1 MKFSKIKSYAKVNLV
16 LNVLSKTSSLH
27 KIESL
32 VAFINLHD
40 DIMIKKI
47 KSKKHDIKF
56 IGKFSKN
63 ISKKNTISTLFKILE
78 KRKILNNEKFK
89 IIIHK
94 RIPNKAGLGGGS
106 MNAAN
111 ILKFLVKRKII
122 KIDNKKILEISKLVG
137 SDVSLGL
144 QSTNSIITC
153 SNKVK
158 YFKKCKKFHTLIV
171 KPNFGC
177 STKEVYSRVR
187 EFSKPKI
194 KKASKKMFD
203 LNYLKNMS
211 NSLEKIVFSEYPKLN
226 EIKIYLESLAKPV
239 FVRMTGSGS
248 AIVAYFKS
256 KERCLNAKK
265 IFKKKYKNYW
275 CIVSKT
281 I

>member
-1 MKFSKIKSYAKVNLV
+1 MKFNKIKSYAKVNLV

-27 KIESL
+27 KIESII
-32 VAFINLHD
+32 AFINLYD

-63 ISKKNTISTLFKILE
+63 IPKKNTISTLFEILE

-94 RIPNKAGLGGGS
+94 RIPSKAGLGGGS

-111 ILKFLVKRKII
+111 ILKYLIKKKII
-122 KIDNKKILEISKLVG
+122 KINNKKIFEISKLVG
-137 SDVSLGL
+137 SDVILGL
-144 QSTNSIITC
+144 QSTNSVITRF
-153 SNKVK
+153 NKIK
-158 YFKKCKKFHTLIV
+158 YFRKCKKFHTLIV

-177 STKEVYSRVR
+177 STKKIYSRVR
-187 EFSKPKI
+187 KFDKPKI
-194 KKASKKMFD
+194 KKPSKKMFD
-203 LNYLKNMS
+203 LKYLRNMS
-211 NSLEKIVFSEYPKLN
+211 NSLEKIVLYEYPKLK
-226 EIKIYLESLAKPV
+226 EIKLYLESFARPV

-248 AIVAYFKS
+248 VMVAYFKS

-265 IFKKKYKNYW
+265 IFNKKYKNYW
-275 CIVSKT
+275 CIASKT

>member
-1 MKFSKIKSYAKVNLV
+1 MKFSKIKSHAKVNLV
-16 LNVLSKTSSLH
+16 LNVLSKNSSLH
-27 KIESL
+27 KIESII
-32 VAFINLHD
+32 AFINLHD
-40 DIMIKKI
+40 DIIIKKI
-47 KSKKHDIKF
+47 KSKKHNIKF

-63 ISKKNTISTLFKILE
+63 ISKKNTVSTLLEILE

-111 ILKFLVKRKII
+111 ILKFLIKRKII
-122 KIDNKKILEISKLVG
+122 KINSKKILEISKLVG

-158 YFKKCKKFHTLIV
+158 YFRKGKKFHTLIV

-177 STKEVYSRVR
+177 STKEIYSRVR
-187 EFSKPKI
+187 KFDKPKI
-194 KKASKKMFD
+194 KKPSIKMFD

-211 NSLEKIVFSEYPKLN
+211 NSLEKIVLSEYPKLN
-226 EIKIYLESLAKPV
+226 EIKLYLESLARPV

-265 IFKKKYKNYW
+265 IFNKKYKNYW

>member
-1 MKFSKIKSYAKVNLV
+1 MKFSKIKSHAKVNLV
-16 LNVLSKTSSLH
+16 LNVLSKNSSLH
-27 KIESL
+27 KIESII
-32 VAFINLHD
+32 AFINLHD
-40 DIMIKKI
+40 DIIIKKI
-47 KSKKHDIKF
+47 KSKKNNIKF

-63 ISKKNTISTLFKILE
+63 ISKKNTVSTLLEILE

-111 ILKFLVKRKII
+111 ILKFLIKRKII
-122 KIDNKKILEISKLVG
+122 KINSKKILEISKLVG

-158 YFKKCKKFHTLIV
+158 YFRKGKKFHTLIV

-177 STKEVYSRVR
+177 STKEIYSRVR
-187 EFSKPKI
+187 KFDKPKI
-194 KKASKKMFD
+194 KKPSIKMFD

-211 NSLEKIVFSEYPKLN
+211 NSLEKIVLSEYPKLN
-226 EIKIYLESLAKPV
+226 EIKLYLESLARPV

-265 IFKKKYKNYW
+265 IFNKKYKNYW

>member
-1 MKFSKIKSYAKVNLV
+1 MKFSKIKSHAKVNLV
-16 LNVLSKTSSLH
+16 LNVLSKNSSLH
-27 KIESL
+27 KIESII
-32 VAFINLHD
+32 AFINLHD
-40 DIMIKKI
+40 DIIIKKI
-47 KSKKHDIKF
+47 KSKKHNIKF

-63 ISKKNTISTLFKILE
+63 ISKKNTVSTLLEILE

-111 ILKFLVKRKII
+111 ILKFLIKRKII
-122 KIDNKKILEISKLVG
+122 KINSKKILEISKLVG

-158 YFKKCKKFHTLIV
+158 YFRKGKKFHILIV

-177 STKEVYSRVR
+177 STKEIYSRVR
-187 EFSKPKI
+187 KFDKPKI
-194 KKASKKMFD
+194 KKPSIKMFD

-211 NSLEKIVFSEYPKLN
+211 NSLEKIVLSEHPKLN
-226 EIKIYLESLAKPV
+226 EIKLYLESLARPV

-265 IFKKKYKNYW
+265 IFNKKYKNYW

>member
-1 MKFSKIKSYAKVNLV
+1 MKFSKIKSHAKVNLV
-16 LNVLSKTSSLH
+16 LNVLSKNSSLH
-27 KIESL
+27 KIESII
-32 VAFINLHD
+32 AFINLHD
-40 DIMIKKI
+40 DIIIKKI
-47 KSKKHDIKF
+47 KSKKHNIKF

-63 ISKKNTISTLFKILE
+63 ISKKNTVSTLLEILE

-111 ILKFLVKRKII
+111 ILKFLIKRKII
-122 KIDNKKILEISKLVG
+122 KINSKKILEISKLVG

-158 YFKKCKKFHTLIV
+158 YFRKGKKFHILIV

-177 STKEVYSRVR
+177 STKEIYSRVR
-187 EFSKPKI
+187 KFDKPKI
-194 KKASKKMFD
+194 KKPSIKMFD

-211 NSLEKIVFSEYPKLN
+211 NSLEKIVLSEHPKLN
-226 EIKIYLESLAKPV
+226 EIKLYLESLARPV

-256 KERCLNAKK
+256 KEKCLNAKK
-265 IFKKKYKNYW
+265 IFNKKYKNYW
-275 CIVSKT
+275 CIASKT

>member
-27 KIESL
+27 KIESII
-32 VAFINLHD
+32 AFINLHD

-56 IGKFSKN
+56 VGKFSKN
-63 ISKKNTISTLFKILE
+63 ISKKNTISTLFTILE

-89 IIIHK
+89 VIIHK

-111 ILKFLVKRKII
+111 ILKYLLKKKII
-122 KIDNKKILEISKLVG
+122 KINNKKIVEISKLVG
-137 SDVSLGL
+137 SDVILGF
-144 QSTNSIITC
+144 QSTNSIITH
-153 SNKVK
+153 SNKIK
-158 YFKKCKKFHTLIV
+158 YFRKCKKFHTLIV
-171 KPNFGC
+171 KPSFGC
-177 STKEVYSRVR
+177 STKEIYSRVR
-187 EFSKPKI
+187 KFNKPKI
-194 KKASKKMFD
+194 KKPSKKMFD
-203 LNYLKNMS
+203 LNYLKDMS
-211 NSLEKIVFSEYPKLN
+211 NSLEKIVLSKYPKLN
-226 EIKIYLESLAKPV
+226 EIKLHLESLARPV

-248 AIVAYFKS
+248 GIVAYFKS

-265 IFKKKYKNYW
+265 IFNKRYKNYW
-275 CIVSKT
+275 CISSKT

>member
-1 MKFSKIKSYAKVNLV
+1 MKFSKIKSHAKVNLV
-16 LNVLSKTSSLH
+16 LNVLSKNSSLH
-27 KIESL
+27 KIESII
-32 VAFINLHD
+32 AFINLHD
-40 DIMIKKI
+40 DIIIKKI
-47 KSKKHDIKF
+47 KSKKNNIKF

-63 ISKKNTISTLFKILE
+63 ISKKNTVSTLLEILE

-111 ILKFLVKRKII
+111 ILKFLIKRKII
-122 KIDNKKILEISKLVG
+122 KINSKKILEISKLVG

-144 QSTNSIITC
+144 KSTNSIITC
-153 SNKVK
+153 LNKVK
-158 YFKKCKKFHTLIV
+158 YFRKGKKFHTLIV

-177 STKEVYSRVR
+177 STKEIYSRVR
-187 EFSKPKI
+187 KFDKPKI
-194 KKASKKMFD
+194 KKPSIKMFD

-211 NSLEKIVFSEYPKLN
+211 NSLEKIVLSEYPKLN
-226 EIKIYLESLAKPV
+226 EIKLYLESLARPV

-265 IFKKKYKNYW
+265 IFNKKYKNYW
-275 CIVSKT
+275 CIASKT

>member
-1 MKFSKIKSYAKVNLV
+1 MKFSKIKSHAKVNLV
-16 LNVLSKTSSLH
+16 LNVLSKNSSLH
-27 KIESL
+27 KIESII
-32 VAFINLHD
+32 AFINLHD
-40 DIMIKKI
+40 DIIIKKI
-47 KSKKHDIKF
+47 KSKKHNIKF

-63 ISKKNTISTLFKILE
+63 ISKKNTVSTLLEILE

-111 ILKFLVKRKII
+111 ILKFLIKRKII
-122 KIDNKKILEISKLVG
+122 KINSKKILEISKLVG

-158 YFKKCKKFHTLIV
+158 YFRKGKKFHILIV

-177 STKEVYSRVR
+177 STKEIYSRVR
-187 EFSKPKI
+187 KFDKPKI
-194 KKASKKMFD
+194 KKPSIKMFD

-211 NSLEKIVFSEYPKLN
+211 NSLEKIVLSEYPKLN
-226 EIKIYLESLAKPV
+226 EIKLYLESLARPV

-256 KERCLNAKK
+256 KEKCLNAKK
-265 IFKKKYKNYW
+265 IFNKKYKNYW

>member
-1 MKFSKIKSYAKVNLV
+1 MKFSKIKSHAKVNLV
-16 LNVLSKTSSLH
+16 LNVLSKNSSLH
-27 KIESL
+27 KIESII
-32 VAFINLHD
+32 AFINLHD
-40 DIMIKKI
+40 DIIIKKI
-47 KSKKHDIKF
+47 KSKKNNIKF

-63 ISKKNTISTLFKILE
+63 ISKKNTVSTLLEILE

-111 ILKFLVKRKII
+111 ILKFLIKRKII
-122 KIDNKKILEISKLVG
+122 KINSKKILEISKLVG

-158 YFKKCKKFHTLIV
+158 YFRKGKKFHILIV

-177 STKEVYSRVR
+177 STKEIYSRVR
-187 EFSKPKI
+187 KFDKPKI
-194 KKASKKMFD
+194 KKPSIKMFD

-211 NSLEKIVFSEYPKLN
+211 NSLEKIVLSEYPKLN
-226 EIKIYLESLAKPV
+226 EIKLYLESLARPV

-256 KERCLNAKK
+256 KEKCLNAKK
-265 IFKKKYKNYW
+265 IFNKKYKNYW